1 MISGFVDRHEL
12 RDITFTFALMAK
24 KDKKDSKKL
33 IHKLKNRYRLVLVN
47 DVTFDERFSA
57 FLTPLNVIAGVALI
71 FFLITSVV
79 VGIIIL
85 TPLKEYI
92 PGYSDTQT
100 RMSALHAAV
109 RADSLAETQ
118 RVYDQYF
125 DNLSRVLSGQIE
137 PATEEEVQPEQP
149 RITYENLS
157 AAVSREDSILR
168 RQIES
173 EERFALSPG
182 AGIVAGA
189 AGLPGVFFFTPVQG
203 RVSASFNAAIGHYG
217 IDVATDEGQ
226 PVSAV
231 YNGTVVMAGFTSD
244 AGYVVQIQHPNN
256 LISLYKHNSALLKN
270 VGDRV
275 EAGDIIAMV
284 GNTGEH
290 TDGPHLHFELW
301 YNGNPLDPQ
310 EFIAFSF

>member
-1 MISGFVDRHEL
+1 
-12 RDITFTFALMAK
+12 MAEK
-24 KDKKDSKKL
+24 EKKDSKKL

-57 FLTPLNVIAGVALI
+57 YLTPLNVIAGVALV
-71 FFLITSVV
+71 FFLIASLVV
-79 VGIIIL
+79 VVIIF
-85 TPLKEYI
+85 TPIKEYI

-100 RMSALHAAV
+100 RMSALQAAV

-118 RVYDQYF
+118 RVYDLYF
-125 DNLSRVLSGQIE
+125 DNLNKVLTGQIE
-137 PATEEEVQPEQP
+137 PATEDEVQPEQP

-157 AAVSREDSILR
+157 ASISREDSVLR

-173 EERFALSPG
+173 EERFALNAG
-182 AGIVAGA
+182 AGFVAGA

-203 RVSASFNAAIGHYG
+203 RLSASFNSSIGHYG
-217 IDVATDEGQ
+217 VDIATDEGE

-244 AGYVVQIQHPNN
+244 AGYVMQIQHPNN
-256 LISLYKHNSALLKN
+256 LLSLYKHNSALLKN

-275 EAGDIIAMV
+275 DSGDIIAMV

-301 YNGNPLDPQ
+301 YNGSPLDPQ